1 MPNVQTAYNENM
13 RPGIA
18 GAQADMT
25 PSTILSRTVE
35 TAAGIGFGKVVRQGT
50 GDKGII
56 SDLATVA
63 MDADSFVGITVVDR
77 GVANPVAADADK
89 YPQYSSAR
97 VMTKGTIWVEV
108 AGAVAAGT
116 DVTVTLATGVL
127 GSASVGAGVVAIP
140 RARWETSTAG
150 AGLAVVRLQ

>member
-1 MPNVQTAYNENM
+1 MPNVQTSYGENM
-13 RPGIA
+13 PAGVA

-35 TAAGIGFGKVVRQGT
+35 TVAGIGFGKVVKQGAT
-50 GDKGII
+50 DKGII
-56 SDLATVA
+56 SDLDTVD
-63 MDADSFVGITVVDR
+63 MDADSYVGITVIDR

-89 YPQYSSAR
+89 YPRYSSAR

-127 GSASVGAGVVAIP
+127 GSAAVGAGVVAIP
-140 RARWETSTAG
+140 NARWETSTSG

>member
-1 MPNVQTAYNENM
+1 MPNVQTSYGENM
-13 RPGIA
+13 PAGVA

-35 TAAGIGFGKVVRQGT
+35 VAAGIGFGKVVKQGT
-50 GDKGII
+50 ADKGITN
-56 SDLATVA
+56 DLNTVA
-63 MDADSFVGITVVDR
+63 MDADSYVGITVLDR

-89 YPQYSSAR
+89 YPQYASAR
-97 VMTKGTIWVEV
+97 VMTKGTIWVAV

-127 GSASVGAGVVAIP
+127 GSAAVGAGVVKIP
-140 RARWETSTAG
+140 GARWETSTAG
-150 AGLAVVRLQ
+150 AGLAVIRLQ

>member
-1 MPNVQTAYNENM
+1 MPNVQASYLDNM
-13 RPGIA
+13 PAGIA

-25 PSTILSRTVE
+25 PSTVLSRTVE
-35 TAAGIGFGKVVRQGT
+35 VAAGIGFGKVVKQGT
-50 GDKGII
+50 ADKGII
-56 SDLATVA
+56 SDLNTVA
-63 MDADSFVGITVVDR
+63 MDADSYVGITLVDR

-97 VMTKGTIWVEV
+97 VMIKGTVWVAV
-108 AGAVAAGT
+108 AAAVAAGT

-127 GSASVGAGVVAIP
+127 GSVAVGAGVVKIP
-140 RARWETSTAG
+140 GARWETSTAG